1 MRPKEGGKP
10 MKINKLMQ
18 KDLITCSP
26 SATVHDV
33 AELMRDH
40 SVGSVLIV
48 ADGGNLKGIVTDR
61 DIALNVAADSK
72 DPQTTHIDEVM
83 STNPVTID
91 FDADVE
97 SALKTMSGEN
107 IRRLPVTQNGRVVG
121 LLSSADVAVEIKEEI
136 DQLIGLE
143 QAFSKLA

>member
-1 MRPKEGGKP
+1 
-10 MKINKLMQ
+10 MKISQLMQ
-18 KDLITCSP
+18 KELITCAP

-33 AELMRDH
+33 AAKMKDYN
-40 SVGSVLIV
+40 VGSVLIIE
-48 ADGGNLKGIVTDR
+48 DGGKLKGIVTDR

-72 DPQTTHIDEVM
+72 DPQTTHINDVM
-83 STNPVTID
+83 TANPVTIN

-97 SALKTMSGEN
+97 SALKLMSKEN
-107 IRRLPVTQNGRVVG
+107 IRRLPVIQDGIVVG

-143 QAFSKLA
+143 QAFSKLT